1 MAMIEIKNLTVSR
14 GEKKVITNFNAV
26 IPAATIAVI
35 TGPNGCGKSTLL
47 ATIAGDVSPDS
58 GEITLDGQSLS
69 SLSLAQQST
78 MRSVLSQQ
86 SNYWLA
92 YTVRQSLELGQS
104 SDAIAR
110 IDSVL
115 TQLGIFDI
123 ADQSILTLSG
133 GQGQRVEIAR
143 ALIADRPILLLDEP
157 LAAQDIASCKN
168 VIGIL
173 QELKR
178 AGKTILLVAH
188 AQSAD
193 LGWCDQIIN
202 DLA

>member
-14 GEKKVITNFNAV
+14 GEKRIITNFNAV

-58 GEITLDGQSLS
+58 GEITLDGQLLS
-69 SLSLAQQST
+69 SLSLPQQST

-157 LAAQDIASCKN
+157 LAAQDMASCKN
-168 VIGIL
+168 IIGLL

-193 LGWCDQIIN
+193 LSWCDQIIN